1 MPGFLQNLSPEDR
14 KRFED
19 AKEKALQDPKIQEL
33 RKASEKAT
41 RDFFEAMRAKMQEI
55 DPGLADIIKKSAP
68 EGKMGREMAR
78 EGREGREGRGG
89 KGGFENLTE
98 AEKEKLMAAREKA
111 KDDPAVKAAKA
122 KRDAAATPEERQEAG
137 EAHRQILN
145 ETILK
150 IDPSLEPVLKK
161 LGPPAGGPPP
171 PKGAG
176 DEMAPPPPPP
186 APES

>member
-19 AKEKALQDPKIQEL
+19 AREKALQDPKIQEL
-33 RKASEKAT
+33 RKASEKAA
-41 RDFFEAMRAKMQEI
+41 RDFFDAMRAKMQEI

-68 EGKMGREMAR
+68 EGRMGREMV
-78 EGREGREGRGG
+78 REGREGRGG

-111 KDDPAVKAAKA
+111 KDDPAVKAAKE
-122 KRDAAATPEERQEAG
+122 KREAAATPQERQAAG
-137 EAHRQILN
+137 EAYRQTLN

-150 IDPSLEPVLKK
+150 IDPSLESVLKK

-171 PKGAG
+171 PKGAD

-186 APES
+186 APGA